1 VGQFAPVEVQVGD
14 DEGDDPL
21 NEVIPEYDLVMVIVS
36 VLYPRHS
43 ESRFDHDYYLR
54 KHVPLVE
61 SRWGGMGLVKAK
73 LMRGD
78 STLDGGTAAFELIAL
93 LTFTSMEALQAAL
106 ASFGDEILAD
116 ISNYTNVQPVIQIN
130 QPLAD

>member
-1 VGQFAPVEVQVGD
+1 M
-14 DEGDDPL
+14 
-21 NEVIPEYDLVMVIVS
+21 IPVMVIVS

-54 KHVPLVE
+54 THVPLVE

-73 LMRGD
+73 LLRGD
-78 STLDGGTAAFELIAL
+78 STLDGGTPGFELIAL

-106 ASFGDEILAD
+106 ASFGNEIIGD
-116 ISNYTNVQPVIQIN
+116 IPNYTNVQPLIQVN
-130 QPLAD
+130 QALGD